1 MSFYALP
8 YQGGDYM
15 NLILAVNHVEMHR
28 FIAQN
33 YKVNI
38 SGVAENTEELFE
50 LLTYIKADTIII
62 SRHICSNNNHKK
74 FIEQITTLRK
84 DLRVIYLYGESDKD
98 TEEFL
103 RFLECK
109 GIDDYHVGLS
119 VSSIEL
125 DKLLFGKKIGQREV
139 FLKQLFKRPD
149 RTMWVK
155 ELDSAVITV
164 YSNSSNGKSH
174 LVWNLAVELAS
185 RGYKTTLINMDRGN
199 SANMYFGIPDI
210 YYDLL
215 DYMIAEDN
223 YRSLID
229 NCYKKGNLNVVSGH
243 LGSENPIKTMDFLN
257 IFNFARSKCDIVII
271 DTWTGLN
278 EITLQAI
285 NNSNIDF
292 FIFDSDLMH
301 FHMNKLMMQQ
311 LGNAF
316 IPEKTYA
323 IINNC
328 NYISESY
335 KYIYKQIK
343 KLNVEFKGV
352 MPLSSC
358 GSLGCDL
365 MHTGRTPYNTAN
377 DFKNSLRND
386 MNNILKAVNAR
397 EGKNKSEQIFR

>member
-1 MSFYALP
+1 
-8 YQGGDYM
+8 M

-38 SGVAENTEELFE
+38 SGIAESAEELFE
-50 LLTYIKADTIII
+50 LLTYVKADALII
-62 SRHICSNNNHKK
+62 SRHICNEKSHKQ
-74 FIEQITTLRK
+74 FLEQIIALRK
-84 DLRVIYLYGESDKD
+84 DLRIIYLYGERDKD
-98 TEEFL
+98 TDEFL
-103 RFLECK
+103 RFLESH
-109 GIDDYHVGLS
+109 GIVDYHVGLS
-119 VSSIEL
+119 VTSIEL
-125 DKLLFGKKIGQREV
+125 DMLLFGRKISQKEA
-139 FLKQLFKRPD
+139 FLKQLFKRSD
-149 RTMWVK
+149 RTIPVK
-155 ELDSAVITV
+155 ELDSAVFTI

-174 LVWNLAVELAS
+174 LAWNLAVEFS
-185 RGYKTTLINMDRGN
+185 VRGYKTTLINMDRGS
-199 SANMYFGIPDI
+199 SANIYFGIPDI

-229 NCYKKGNLNVVSGH
+229 NCYKKDNLSVVTGH
-243 LGSENPIKTMDFLN
+243 LGDETPIKAADFLKL
-257 IFNFARSKCDIVII
+257 FYFARSKSDIVII

-278 EITLQAI
+278 EVTLQAI

-301 FHMNKLMMQQ
+301 FHMNKLMLQK

-328 NYISESY
+328 SSISESY
-335 KYIYKQIK
+335 KYIYKQIN
-343 KLNVEFKGV
+343 KLDVKFKGV
-352 MPLSSC
+352 LPLNSC

-365 MHTGRTPYNTAN
+365 MHTGRTPYNTVNA
-377 DFKNSLRND
+377 FSNSFRND

-397 EGKNKSEQIFR
+397 QGKLK